1 MRLIWSISDEGPE
14 GEEREHG
21 GKERD
26 GKGKSTNTERG
37 SGKWREAG
45 LNEEKRGER
54 EREREGR
61 AAPEGEETPV
71 AARVSKAEV
80 SSTKVYHPFPIPLDM
95 ACRPIFTIPRLPTIP
110 FGFSL
115 INSSNSRAGCL
126 EFVEGVWERVYQS
139 VCKSNHRKWIR
150 YLLMTHSGNPTQ
162 SFTFASSRSA
172 ICGLTWN
179 KREKIVN

>member
-1 MRLIWSISDEGPE
+1 MKGRKGKKESTAVKSEM
-14 GEEREHG
+14 ERESLPTQRG
-21 GKERD
+21 GLEN
-26 GKGKSTNTERG
+26 G
-37 SGKWREAG
+37 
-45 LNEEKRGER
+45 EKRGWMKRREAR
-54 EREREGR
+54 ERGGR

-179 KREKIVN
+179 KRKKIVN

>member
-1 MRLIWSISDEGPE
+1 MKGRKGKKESAAVKSEM
-14 GEEREHG
+14 ERESLPTRRG
-21 GKERD
+21 GLEN
-26 GKGKSTNTERG
+26 G
-37 SGKWREAG
+37 
-45 LNEEKRGER
+45 EKRGWMKRREARER
-54 EREREGR
+54 EREREEQLPRERKPPLLRGFR
-61 AAPEGEETPV
+61 RPKS
-71 AARVSKAEV
+71 RVPK
-80 SSTKVYHPFPIPLDM
+80 STIPSPIPLDM

-179 KREKIVN
+179 KKKEIVN